1 MYKRYNLSDIQKE
14 VIELLRNNNPMSS
27 TEISKK
33 IGTNRITISKYLDIL
48 YFQKIINRKK
58 IGSVN
63 FWFLDPGIV
72 NFDTKDENY
81 IELQQKLIISLIN
94 GDKEI
99 SQNIIL
105 SILNKQINLKKIII
119 DICLPVLNTL
129 FELHN
134 RGKIGKTEKIHLI
147 TNLTE
152 SLGLLRNCNVIHE
165 SSIHRNM
172 LLVIVAGDDDSL
184 PICSIINIYAKKIKI
199 NSTVIGNVE
208 KYIDPFFDIDFQR
221 YINKLLNRNKE
232 KICICIISYN
242 EMSIK
247 FLSAAVDE
255 IEQADKVKTIVFSTK
270 KIIEK
275 FENNFKGN
283 FIADIASLI
292 SIIEKEVK

>member
-14 VIELLRNNNPMSS
+14 VIDLLRNNNPMSS

-105 SILNKQINLKKIII
+105 SILNKNINLKKIII

-152 SLGLLRNCNVIHE
+152 SLGLLRNCNAIHE

-184 PICSIINIYAKKIKI
+184 PICNIINIYAKKIKI

-221 YINKLLNRNKE
+221 YINKILNRNKE

-255 IEQADKVKTIVFSTK
+255 IGQTNKFKTIVFSTK

-283 FIADIASLI
+283 FIDDIASLI
-292 SIIEKEVK
+292 SIIENDVK

>member
-14 VIELLRNNNPMSS
+14 VIDLLRNNNPMSS

-48 YFQKIINRKK
+48 YFQKIINKKK

-72 NFDTKDENY
+72 NFETKDENY

-99 SQNIIL
+99 PQNIIL

-152 SLGLLRNCNVIHE
+152 SLGLLRNCNVIHD
-165 SSIHRNM
+165 SSIQRNM
-172 LLVIVAGDDDSL
+172 SLVIVAGDDDSM
-184 PICSIINIYAKKIKI
+184 PICNIINIYAKKIKI
-199 NSTVIGNVE
+199 NTTVIGNIE

-247 FLSAAVDE
+247 FLSAAIDE
-255 IEQADKVKTIVFSTK
+255 IEQANKVKTIVFSTRK
-270 KIIEK
+270 LIEK

-283 FIADIASLI
+283 FISDIASLI
-292 SIIEKEVK
+292 SVIENGVK

>member
-1 MYKRYNLSDIQKE
+1 
-14 VIELLRNNNPMSS
+14 MSS

-72 NFDTKDENY
+72 NFETKDENY

-129 FELHN
+129 FELHI

-152 SLGLLRNCNVIHE
+152 SLGLLRNCSVIHE
-165 SSIHRNM
+165 NSIHRNM

-221 YINKLLNRNKE
+221 YINKILNRNKE

-255 IEQADKVKTIVFSTK
+255 IEQANKVKTIVFSTK

-283 FIADIASLI
+283 FIADIAPLI
-292 SIIEKEVK
+292 SIIENEVK

>member
-33 IGTNRITISKYLDIL
+33 VGTNRITISKYLDIL

-63 FWFLDPGIV
+63 FWFLDPGIT
-72 NFDTKDENY
+72 NFDAKDENY
-81 IELQQKLIISLIN
+81 IELQQKLILSLIN
-94 GDKEI
+94 GEKEV

-105 SILNKQINLKKIII
+105 SIINKQINLKKIII
-119 DICLPVLNTL
+119 DIFLPVLNTL
-129 FELHN
+129 FELHS

-152 SLGLLRNCNVIHE
+152 SFSLLRNSNVNYDNSAHK
-165 SSIHRNM
+165 NM
-172 LLVIVAGDDDSL
+172 LLVIVSGDDDSL
-184 PICSIINIYAKKIKI
+184 PICNMINIYAKKIKI

-221 YINKLLNRNKE
+221 YINKISNRNKQ
-232 KICICIISYN
+232 KIYICIISYN
-242 EMSIK
+242 ETSIK
-247 FLSAAVDE
+247 FLSAALSE
-255 IEQADKVKTIVFSTK
+255 IEQTNKVKTIVFSTK

-275 FENNFKGN
+275 FENSIKGN
-283 FIADIASLI
+283 VITDMATLI
-292 SIIEKEVK
+292 DIIEKEIK

>member
-48 YFQKIINRKK
+48 YVQKIINRKK

-247 FLSAAVDE
+247 FLSAAVGE
-255 IEQADKVKTIVFSTK
+255 IEQANKVKTIVFSTK

-275 FENNFKGN
+275 FENKIKGN
-283 FIADIASLI
+283 FIYDIASLI
-292 SIIEKEVK
+292 SIIENEVK

>member
-72 NFDTKDENY
+72 NFDTNDENY

-152 SLGLLRNCNVIHE
+152 SLGLLRNCNVIYE
-165 SSIHRNM
+165 SSVHRNM

-184 PICSIINIYAKKIKI
+184 PICNIINIYAKKIKI
-199 NSTVIGNVE
+199 NSTVIGNIE

-247 FLSAAVDE
+247 FLSAAVYE
-255 IEQADKVKTIVFSTK
+255 VEQANKVKTIVFSTK

-283 FIADIASLI
+283 FIADIASLM
-292 SIIEKEVK
+292 SMIENEVK

>member
-81 IELQQKLIISLIN
+81 NELQQKLIISLIN

-165 SSIHRNM
+165 VSVHRNM

-184 PICSIINIYAKKIKI
+184 PICNIVNIYAKKIKI

-221 YINKLLNRNKE
+221 YINKLSNRNKE
-232 KICICIISYN
+232 KICICIISFS

-255 IEQADKVKTIVFSTK
+255 IEQANKVKTLVFSTK
-270 KIIEK
+270 KITEK

-283 FIADIASLI
+283 FTDDIASLI
-292 SIIEKEVK
+292 SIIENEVK

>member
-184 PICSIINIYAKKIKI
+184 PICNIINIYAKKIKI

-221 YINKLLNRNKE
+221 YINKILNRNKE
-232 KICICIISYN
+232 KICICIISYI

-247 FLSAAVDE
+247 FLSTAIDE
-255 IEQADKVKTIVFSTK
+255 IEQANKIKTIVFSTK
-270 KIIEK
+270 KIIDK
-275 FENNFKGN
+275 FENSFKGD
-283 FIADIASLI
+283 FIADIASLL
-292 SIIEKEVK
+292 SIIENEVK

>member
-14 VIELLRNNNPMSS
+14 VIGLLRNNNPMSS
-27 TEISKK
+27 TEISKE

-48 YFQKIINRKK
+48 YVQKIINRKK

-134 RGKIGKTEKIHLI
+134 MGKIGKTEKIHLI

-165 SSIHRNM
+165 SSVHRNM

-184 PICSIINIYAKKIKI
+184 PICNIINIYAKKIKI

-221 YINKLLNRNKE
+221 YINKILNKYKE

-255 IEQADKVKTIVFSTK
+255 IEQANKVKTIVFSTK
-270 KIIEK
+270 KITEK
-275 FENNFKGN
+275 FDNNFKGN
-283 FIADIASLI
+283 FTADIASLI
-292 SIIEKEVK
+292 SIIENEVK

>member
-48 YFQKIINRKK
+48 YVQKIINRRK

-81 IELQQKLIISLIN
+81 NELQQKLIISLIN

-152 SLGLLRNCNVIHE
+152 SLGPLRNCNVTHE

-184 PICSIINIYAKKIKI
+184 PICSIINTYAKKIKI

-255 IEQADKVKTIVFSTK
+255 IEQANKVKTIVFSTK
-270 KIIEK
+270 KISEK
-275 FENNFKGN
+275 FENKIKGN
-283 FIADIASLI
+283 FIYDIASLI
-292 SIIEKEVK
+292 SIIENEVK

>member
-14 VIELLRNNNPMSS
+14 VIGLLRNNNPMSS

-165 SSIHRNM
+165 SSVHRNM

-184 PICSIINIYAKKIKI
+184 PICNIINIYAKKIKI

-221 YINKLLNRNKE
+221 YINKILNRNKE

-255 IEQADKVKTIVFSTK
+255 IEQANKVKTIVFSTK

-283 FIADIASLI
+283 FTADIASLI
-292 SIIEKEVK
+292 SIIENEVK

>member
-72 NFDTKDENY
+72 NFETKDENY

-94 GDKEI
+94 GDKEV

-129 FELHN
+129 FELHI

-152 SLGLLRNCNVIHE
+152 SLSLLRNCDVIHE

-221 YINKLLNRNKE
+221 YINKILNRNKE

-255 IEQADKVKTIVFSTK
+255 IEQANKVKTIVFSTK

-283 FIADIASLI
+283 FTDNIASLI
-292 SIIEKEVK
+292 SMIENEVK

>member
-72 NFDTKDENY
+72 NFDTKDQNY

-255 IEQADKVKTIVFSTK
+255 IEQANKVKTIVFSTK

>member
-14 VIELLRNNNPMSS
+14 VIDLLRNNNPMSS

-105 SILNKQINLKKIII
+105 SILNKNINLKKIII

-152 SLGLLRNCNVIHE
+152 SLGLLRNCNAIHG

-184 PICSIINIYAKKIKI
+184 PICNIINIYAKKIKI

-221 YINKLLNRNKE
+221 YINKILNRNKE

-255 IEQADKVKTIVFSTK
+255 IGQTNKFKTIVFSTK

-283 FIADIASLI
+283 FIDDIASLI
-292 SIIEKEVK
+292 SIIENDVK

>member
-1 MYKRYNLSDIQKE
+1 
-14 VIELLRNNNPMSS
+14 MSS

-33 IGTNRITISKYLDIL
+33 VGTNRITISKYLDIL

-63 FWFLDPGIV
+63 FWFLDPGIT
-72 NFDTKDENY
+72 NFDAKDENY

-94 GDKEI
+94 GEKEV

-105 SILNKQINLKKIII
+105 SIINKQINLKKIII
-119 DICLPVLNTL
+119 DIFLPVLNTL
-129 FELHN
+129 FELHS

-152 SLGLLRNCNVIHE
+152 SLSLLRNSNVNYDNSAHK
-165 SSIHRNM
+165 NM
-172 LLVIVAGDDDSL
+172 LLVIVSGDDDSL
-184 PICSIINIYAKKIKI
+184 PICNMIDIYAKKIKI

-221 YINKLLNRNKE
+221 YINKISNRNKE
-232 KICICIISYN
+232 KIYICIVSYN
-242 EMSIK
+242 ETSIK
-247 FLSAAVDE
+247 FLSAALSE
-255 IEQADKVKTIVFSTK
+255 IEQTNKIKTIVFSTK

-275 FENNFKGN
+275 FEKSFKGN
-283 FIADIASLI
+283 VITDMATLI
-292 SIIEKEVK
+292 DIIEIEIK

>member
-33 IGTNRITISKYLDIL
+33 IGTNRITTSKYLDIL

-255 IEQADKVKTIVFSTK
+255 IEQANKVKTIVFSTK

>member
-81 IELQQKLIISLIN
+81 VELQQKLIISLIN

-119 DICLPVLNTL
+119 DICIPVLNTL

-134 RGKIGKTEKIHLI
+134 RGKIGKTEKIHLV

-152 SLGLLRNCNVIHE
+152 SIGLLKNCNVIHE

-242 EMSIK
+242 EMSVK
-247 FLSAAVDE
+247 FLSAAADE
-255 IEQADKVKTIVFSTK
+255 IEQASKVKTIVFSTK

-275 FENNFKGN
+275 YEGNFKGN
-283 FIADIASLI
+283 FIDDIASLI
-292 SIIEKEVK
+292 GMIESEVK